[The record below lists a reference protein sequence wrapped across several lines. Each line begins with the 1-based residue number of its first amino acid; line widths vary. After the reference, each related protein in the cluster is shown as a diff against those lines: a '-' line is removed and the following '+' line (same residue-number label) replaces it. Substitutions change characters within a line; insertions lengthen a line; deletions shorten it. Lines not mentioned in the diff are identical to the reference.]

1 MEARGLLLLLSL
13 EVLFTVGLSLGHPV
27 KEGDTSDVLEMDV
40 GVALAL
46 SPIFVDC
53 FAVALSGDS
62 ADEEM
67 AQRLAREDQDMP
79 VLVSVNE
86 DDDAKDADADP
97 PTAPNDDDASS
108 VCVALLGLEEFFIK
122 KHLLILGK
130 HTT

>member
-1 MEARGLLLLLSL
+1 
-13 EVLFTVGLSLGHPV
+13 
-27 KEGDTSDVLEMDV
+27 
-40 GVALAL
+40 
-46 SPIFVDC
+46 
-53 FAVALSGDS
+53 
-62 ADEEM
+62 M

-86 DDDAKDADADP
+86 DDDAKDTDADP
-97 PTAPNDDDASS
+97 PAAPIDDDASS